1 MERKEKNP
9 YVTKTDLN
17 EVENKLNA
25 KIIVVDRKLDEH
37 KLETVKWFEV
47 SELTSKHMIEVT
59 KQMKN
64 SIDDLAVSMKE
75 ITANNQEYFKEV
87 TKKVQDH
94 EIEIKSH
101 SNYIEE
107 QKTVSEGKR
116 KQLLQWMSIIST
128 VFIAI
133 LAGIFG
139 VIEVVIPFFLGGE

>member
-75 ITANNQEYFKEV
+75 ITANNQEHFKEV
-87 TKKVQDH
+87 TNKVREH